1 MRIFLAAAAVL
12 ALCGCESL
20 QTAFPAT
27 TATAQ
32 PAAISASAAGE
43 RELLEVE
50 RRLSGLAQQS
60 GLGGAL
66 STVIDPI
73 DGVVI
78 RPGVTLQGPEAVAQ
92 GLPQIQNGP
101 VFWQPDRVVVS
112 TGGDRGMTSGRY
124 VQVVP
129 GAEAQQGRYVI
140 VWRKDTGGE
149 WRALSETRTA
159 DPPLVRAPA
168 PPARPVR
175 RR

>member
-1 MRIFLAAAAVL
+1 MRVLLATAAVL
-12 ALCGCESL
+12 ALCGCASL
-20 QTAFPAT
+20 QTAFPST
-27 TATAQ
+27 TTAQ
-32 PAAISASAAGE
+32 PTEVSASAAGE

-112 TGGDRGMTSGRY
+112 TGGDMGMTSGRY

-140 VWRKDTGGE
+140 VWRKDTAGE

-159 DPPLVRAPA
+159 DPPLVRAPVA
-168 PPARPVR
+168 PTRPPPR